1 MSAFLDFNTATG
13 CLSFRGELTIY
24 EANAAN
30 EKLCQAFASGELRQI
45 DLEGITE
52 VDTAGL
58 QLLVLAR
65 TLRTP
70 TNEPVALV
78 NHSDAVLEVLELT
91 GLEPTS

>member
-1 MSAFLDFNTATG
+1 MSTFLDFNTTTG

-24 EANAAN
+24 EANVAN

-45 DLEGITE
+45 DLAGVTE
-52 VDTAGL
+52 LDTAGL
-58 QLLVLAR
+58 QILVLAR

-70 TNEPVALV
+70 ANEPVALV
-78 NHSDAVLEVLELT
+78 NYSDAVLEVLKLA